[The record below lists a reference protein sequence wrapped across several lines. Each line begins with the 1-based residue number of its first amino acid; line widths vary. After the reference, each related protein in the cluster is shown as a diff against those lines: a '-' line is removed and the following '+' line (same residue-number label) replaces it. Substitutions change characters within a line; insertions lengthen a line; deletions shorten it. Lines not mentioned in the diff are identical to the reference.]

1 MMRRNILA
9 ALACAFALSFTS
21 AAARGAAAGG
31 NDDGDFNERDSSR
44 QTYQLAPGASVE
56 INSVS
61 GGVTVETTESAQAEV
76 EIVRT
81 ARTREDLDCRQFKVE
96 ASAERLRLDG
106 NDERRQCRN
115 VQVRQTLALRL
126 PRRVNLDV
134 NSVSGNVR
142 VGALDGR
149 AHLNSISGNASVER
163 ASGEV
168 VFSSISGSATVS
180 QSSGKA
186 TFSSISGRVRINLT
200 RLGAEG
206 VRVNSVSGSVEVGLP
221 DGANADI
228 SVRSISGDVTSDVPG
243 LTITRIENTSNFEG
257 RLGSGGTP
265 LTFNSI
271 SGNVRFR
278 RTGE

>member
-1 MMRRNILA
+1 MMRRNILTT
-9 ALACAFALSFTS
+9 LAIAFAACLST
-21 AAARGAAAGG
+21 AGARGATFAQ
-31 NDDGDFNERDSSR
+31 NDGDFRERDASR
-44 QTYQLAPGASVE
+44 QTYALAPGATVE

-61 GGVTVETTESAQAEV
+61 GGVTVETSESGQAEV

-96 ASAERLRLDG
+96 TSPDRLRLDG

-115 VQVRQTLALRL
+115 VQVHQTLALRL

-134 NSVSGNVR
+134 NSVSGHVR
-142 VGALDGR
+142 VGALDGW
-149 AHLNSISGNASVER
+149 AHLTSISGNATVER
-163 ASGEV
+163 TVGEA
-168 VFSSISGSATVS
+168 VFSSISGSATVT
-180 QSSGKA
+180 QASGKA
-186 TFSSISGRVRINLT
+186 TFSSISGRVLINLT
-200 RLGAEG
+200 RLGSEG

-221 DGANADI
+221 DGASADI
-228 SVRSISGDVTSDVPG
+228 RVRSISGSVTSDVPG
-243 LTITRIENTSNFEG
+243 LTINKIENSSDYEG
-257 RLGSGGTP
+257 RVGGGGTQ

>member
-1 MMRRNILA
+1 VACLA
-9 ALACAFALSFTS
+9 AAG
-21 AAARGAAAGG
+21 ARGATFDQ
-31 NDDGDFNERDSSR
+31 NDSDFKERDSSR
-44 QTYQLAPGASVE
+44 QTYALSSGATVE

-61 GGVTVETTESAQAEV
+61 GGVTVETSESSQAEV

-81 ARTREDLDCRQFKVE
+81 ARAREDLDCRQFKVE
-96 ASAERLRLDG
+96 TSPERLRLDG

-115 VQVRQTLALRL
+115 VQVHQTLNLRL

-134 NSVSGNVR
+134 NSVSGHVR
-142 VGALDGR
+142 VGALDGW

-163 ASGEV
+163 TAGEV
-168 VFSSISGSATVS
+168 LFSSISGSATVA
-180 QSSGKA
+180 QASGKA

-200 RLGAEG
+200 RLGGEG

-228 SVRSISGDVTSDVPG
+228 RVRSISGEVTSDVPG
-243 LTITRIENTSNFEG
+243 LTISKIEGGGFDG
-257 RLGSGGTP
+257 RVGGGGTQ

-271 SGNVRFR
+271 SGNVRFH

>member
-1 MMRRNILA
+1 MIMRRNILA
-9 ALACAFALSFTS
+9 TLAIAFAACL
-21 AAARGAAAGG
+21 AAGDARGATPQH
-31 NDDGDFNERDSSR
+31 DDGDFKERDSSR
-44 QTYQLAPGASVE
+44 QTYALAPGATVE

-61 GGVTVETTESAQAEV
+61 GGVTVETSESGQAEV

-81 ARTREDLDCRQFKVE
+81 ARRREDLDCRQFKVE
-96 ASAERLRLDG
+96 TSSDRLRLDG

-115 VQVRQTLALRL
+115 VQVHQTLALRL

-142 VGALDGR
+142 VGALDGW
-149 AHLNSISGNASVER
+149 AHLSSISGNASVER
-163 ASGEV
+163 TAGEA
-168 VFSSISGSATVS
+168 VFSSISGSATVA
-180 QSSGKA
+180 QASGKA

-200 RLGAEG
+200 RLGTEG
-206 VRVNSVSGSVEVGLP
+206 VRVNSVSGAVEVGLP

-228 SVRSISGDVTSDVPG
+228 RVRSISGEVTSDVPG
-243 LTITRIENTSNFEG
+243 LTISKLEG
-257 RLGSGGTP
+257 GGYDGRVGGGGTP

-271 SGNVRFR
+271 SGNVRFH

>member
-1 MMRRNILA
+1 MRRNILTA
-9 ALACAFALSFTS
+9 AACAFAIPFTL
-21 AAARGAAAGG
+21 ANARGAIRQH
-31 NDDGDFNERDSSR
+31 DDSDFRERDASR
-44 QTYQLAPGASVE
+44 QTYALAPGATVE

-61 GGVTVETTESAQAEV
+61 GGVTVETSESSQAEV

-81 ARTREDLDCRQFKVE
+81 ARSREDLDCRQFKVE
-96 ASAERLRLDG
+96 TSPDRLRLDG

-115 VQVRQTLALRL
+115 VQVHQTLTLRL

-142 VGALDGR
+142 VGALEGW

-163 ASGEV
+163 TVGEA
-168 VFSSISGSATVS
+168 VFNSISGSATVA
-180 QSSGKA
+180 QASGKA
-186 TFSSISGRVRINLT
+186 TFSSISGRVRVNLM
-200 RLGAEG
+200 RLSAEG
-206 VRVNSVSGSVEVGLP
+206 VRVNSVSGAVDVGLP

-228 SVRSISGDVTSDVPG
+228 RVRSISGEVTSDVPG
-243 LTITRIENTSNFEG
+243 LTINKLEG
-257 RLGSGGTP
+257 GGFDGRVGGGGTQ

-271 SGNVRFR
+271 SGNVRFH